1 MSVHESELNLLL
13 SEARSCQHCPLLRLH
28 APRNAGVVIHVQV
41 KASYWAALGIPPPS
55 PPPPPPVPSM
65 PSPFLAKLLAPSGS
79 PPGDSHPTWQIAVPV
94 TLSLVG
100 LALLLLGAAVLVMR
114 ARKKSLFGG
123 ALVPGPAP
131 DTTLV
136 VRTAA
141 CIGRCSAPN
150 AKMVVVRPALYP
162 VLIFDCM

>member
-1 MSVHESELNLLL
+1 MRPTMPAS
-13 SEARSCQHCPLLRLH
+13 R
-28 APRNAGVVIHVQV
+28 GVVIHVQV

-55 PPPPPPVPSM
+55 PPPPPPAPPM

-79 PPGDSHPTWQIAVPV
+79 PPADSRPAWQIAVPV
-94 TLSLVG
+94 TVSLVG

-114 ARKKSLFGG
+114 IRKKSFFGG

-141 CIGRCSAPN
+141 CRGWCSAPN
-150 AKMVVVRPALYP
+150 AKNAVVRPASYPSPCLCLY
-162 VLIFDCM
+162 V